1 MLLVGR
7 QISPEPPSSIKQTM
21 ATPNRLRS
29 WRLHGTATPLLGFA
43 EPNGPTMLTR
53 SFNPSTPGDNRRGSN
68 DRALADR
75 TLTEWEVGDWGF
87 SDWRLPEHRGGR
99 GKLGGRV
106 LLRWGSDRNPRHV
119 RPVMRQTF

>member
-53 SFNPSTPGDNRRGSN
+53 SFNPSTPGDNRRGGHQQAPSHTTPT
-68 DRALADR
+68 RLGVCRLGLYRLAPSR
-75 TLTEWEVGDWGF
+75 PPGSAAEAGGPGYLPRRRRPQPR
-87 SDWRLPEHRGGR
+87 RLMP
-99 GKLGGRV
+99 
-106 LLRWGSDRNPRHV
+106 LR
-119 RPVMRQTF
+119 

>member
-29 WRLHGTATPLLGFA
+29 WRLHGTATPLIAFA

-53 SFNPSTPGDNRRGSN
+53 SFNPSTPGDNRRGSD

-75 TLTEWEVGDWGF
+75 SLTDRGFAGWGF
-87 SDWRLPEHRGGR
+87 TDLRLPDHRGRRRRPGGR
-99 GKLGGRV
+99 GCVPGG
-106 LLRWGSDRNPRHV
+106 GAPHPPDAGP
-119 RPVMRQTF
+119 P